1 MRRFA
6 GWTTSHRK
14 TVILAW
20 IAGLIVV
27 GMIAKT
33 AGSAFSEDFSLP
45 ASDSKEALDL
55 LEQKFPAQ
63 SGEAAQI
70 VFKADQGVETPAVE
84 QKMKAVFAKVEKFP
98 HVSEV
103 ASPYAKGDGAAAI
116 SKDGKIAYATIQ
128 FDAINS
134 DIDKGKTEEIIS
146 TAQGASGEGLQ
157 VELGGQPI
165 EEATEEEGEDSS
177 FMVGLLAAVIVLLIT
192 FGH

>member
-6 GWTTSHRK
+6 SWTTSHRK
-14 TVILAW
+14 TVIIGW
-20 IAGLIVV
+20 IAALFIV

-33 AGSAFSEDFSLP
+33 AGSAFSEDFKLP

-70 VFKADQGVETPAVE
+70 VFEAENGVETPAVE
-84 QKMKAVFAKVEKFP
+84 KKMKAVFAKIEKFP

-103 ASPYAKGDGAAAI
+103 ASPYAKGGSGAAAI
-116 SKDGKIAYATIQ
+116 SEDGKIAYATIQ
-128 FDAINS
+128 FDVINN
-134 DIDKGKTEEIIS
+134 DIDKDKTDEIIAI
-146 TAQGASGEGLQ
+146 AQGASGEGLQ

-165 EEATEEEGEDSS
+165 QEATEEEGEDSS
-177 FMVGLLAAVIVLLIT
+177 FMVGL
-192 FGH
+192 